1 MILPGREAGGT
12 TAGWTIP
19 LTGSTWGSFRGGAR
33 STFTSL
39 LLFPLPVADPEEL
52 PVWVASESG
61 LFLFVL
67 NSSESGLF
75 LFVLNSSESGLFLLV
90 LNSSELFVLEPPW
103 EAPGPEPV
111 GAEPELVDEPDLF
124 ADCDDDEEE
133 FEIDVDP
140 EIV

>member
-1 MILPGREAGGT
+1 MN
-12 TAGWTIP
+12 
-19 LTGSTWGSFRGGAR
+19 S
-33 STFTSL
+33 
-39 LLFPLPVADPEEL
+39 
-52 PVWVASESG
+52 SESG

-75 LFVLNSSESGLFLLV
+75 LFVLNSSE
-90 LNSSELFVLEPPW
+90 LFVLEPPC

-111 GAEPELVDEPDLF
+111 GAEPEPVDEPDLF

-140 EIV
+140 GIV

>member
-1 MILPGREAGGT
+1 M
-12 TAGWTIP
+12 
-19 LTGSTWGSFRGGAR
+19 
-33 STFTSL
+33 
-39 LLFPLPVADPEEL
+39 
-52 PVWVASESG
+52 
-61 LFLFVL
+61 FVL

-75 LFVLNSSESGLFLLV
+75 LLVLNSSESGLFLLV
-90 LNSSELFVLEPPW
+90 LNSSELFVL

-140 EIV
+140 GIV